1 MGSTIKTN
9 TQFIAMWGH
18 VLVFIFFFLKMIMFN
33 TDKNWGK
40 SYFDPMKVG
49 LEIGIYFLAS
59 IFLVCYLKLCTF
71 FRAEIPLLSISFQQ
85 LDIWFKV
92 FK

>member
-1 MGSTIKTN
+1 
-9 TQFIAMWGH
+9 MWGY
-18 VLVFIFFFLKMIMFN
+18 VLVHIFFFLKMIMFN

-40 SYFDPMKVG
+40 SYFHTMKVG
-49 LEIGIYFLAS
+49 LEIGIYYLAG
-59 IFLVCYLKLCTF
+59 IFVVCYLKLRTF
-71 FRAEIPLLSISFQQ
+71 FNAEIPLLSISFQQ